1 MRRIQLIGVLLLQ
14 AVVVG
19 VSFMFFAMAAAYAQS
34 LNEMISLKHIS
45 PSLQSD
51 LTLFISRNML
61 SVYGTSVVVLSVA
74 PVVLF
79 VRHRDGAAVVAICA
93 ACIEF
98 VLATSVLAL
107 SIYAFVWAFH

>member
-1 MRRIQLIGVLLLQ
+1 
-14 AVVVG
+14 
-19 VSFMFFAMAAAYAQS
+19 MFFVMAAAYAQS
-34 LNEMISLKHIS
+34 LNEMISMKRIS

-51 LTLFISRNML
+51 LTLFFSRNML
-61 SVYGTSVVVLSVA
+61 SIYGASVVILSVA
-74 PVVLF
+74 PVALF
-79 VRHRDGAAVVAICA
+79 IRRRDSAAAVAICA